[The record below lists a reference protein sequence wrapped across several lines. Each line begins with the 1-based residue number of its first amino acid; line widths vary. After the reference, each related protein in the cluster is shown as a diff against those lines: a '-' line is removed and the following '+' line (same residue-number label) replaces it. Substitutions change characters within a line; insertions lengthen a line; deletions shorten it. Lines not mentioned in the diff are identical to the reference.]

1 MGQRVAAAEPGIE
14 LEFTR
19 CLLDLNTRRVQLFIM
34 ARKTITIDRDSYARL
49 AAAQRPGETFSQTI
63 DRLAR
68 VKTNADALNF
78 YRHKKTWL
86 SPAKL
91 TLIEGLRSRRRRS
104 PRQ

>member
-1 MGQRVAAAEPGIE
+1 ME
-14 LEFTR
+14 
-19 CLLDLNTRRVQLFIM
+19 
-34 ARKTITIDRDSYARL
+34 RKTITIDRESYTRL

-68 VKTNADALNF
+68 VRTNTDALAH
-78 YRHKKTWL
+78 YREKRSWL

-91 TLIEGLRSRRRRS
+91 ALIEGVRAGRRRS